1 VYIAGTILEG
11 PVRTHR
17 PIDIAGTGFT
27 VLDRVYADRRMD
39 FEALGGS
46 CGNVLVSLA
55 MLQRSVVPVLA
66 LGHDEVGQWLV
77 DEFQQAGADTSYIT
91 RRHEL
96 ASPILAQELDTS
108 SGQHWFSF
116 VCPET
121 QTDFPRYAPIERADV
136 ERAEPVLENCSVFY
150 ADRLTDTTLTAME
163 RAFQSGAIVYFEP
176 SSVSDEVC
184 FEHAL
189 RSTTVLKYSHDQI
202 GHHIDHL
209 EVPSDLIAIAT
220 FGTKGLRVA
229 QGKHQVWLNATPA
242 PVVRD
247 ACGSGDM
254 VSVGVIDW
262 IVANTV
268 SSTPNVEDLVGGIVA
283 GQRLASFNCAYRG
296 ARGLF
301 QRYGARAVRSFLD
314 GQDDLFCE
322 VD

>member
-1 VYIAGTILEG
+1 M
-11 PVRTHR
+11 RTRR

-39 FEALGGS
+39 FESLGGS

-66 LGHDEVGQWLV
+66 LGDDAVGKWLL
-77 DEFQQAGADTSYIT
+77 DEFHQAGADTSYIT
-91 RRHEL
+91 RRTKL
-96 ASPILAQELDTS
+96 ASPILVQELDTC

-116 VCPET
+116 ACPET
-121 QTDFPRYAPIERADV
+121 QIDFPRYAPIEHEDV
-136 ERAEPVLENCSVFY
+136 ERAEPVLANCSVFY
-150 ADRLTDTTLTAME
+150 ADRLTDTTLIAME
-163 RAFQSGAIVYFEP
+163 RAFQNGAIVYFEP
-176 SSVSDEVC
+176 SSVSDEVL

-189 RSTTVLKYSHDQI
+189 RSTTILKYSHDQI
-202 GHHIDHL
+202 GHQVEHF
-209 EVPSDLIAIAT
+209 EVPFGMIAIAT

-229 QGKHQVWLNATPA
+229 QGKHHFWLDATPA
-242 PVVRD
+242 PVIRD

-268 SSTPNVEDLVGGIVA
+268 SSTPNVDELVGGITA
-283 GQRLASFNCAYRG
+283 GQRLASINCAYRG

-301 QRYGARAVRSFLD
+301 YRYDASVVRSFLD

-322 VD
+322 VN